1 MVVYLTV
8 LGQNE
13 WGLERDFMSKRL
25 GFFCEQEIN
34 WGSGVYFVSK
44 RMGLAIYGISQAG
57 GVD

>member
-1 MVVYLTV
+1 M
-8 LGQNE
+8 

-44 RMGLAIYGISQAG
+44 RLGLAIYGISQAG